1 MKTNTH
7 YKYIEWRN
15 PSGLHDDIGMS
26 ISELKFLQDEL
37 HFLRDLV
44 AEDTLE
50 LIYNIT
56 HEKAAQIA
64 IALRG
69 YDKRVKRLLKEMQA
83 HANNLQ
89 VLIDDIDVP
98 NEVKEYK
105 NTHYELMIST
115 MDLHADVKKT
125 KRTIFKMLA
134 EIMKKS
140 KQKNL
145 H

>member
-1 MKTNTH
+1 MKTSTH

-15 PSGLHDDIGMS
+15 PSGLYDDIVVS

-37 HFLRDLV
+37 HFLKDLV

-50 LIYNIT
+50 LIYDIT
-56 HEKAAQIA
+56 HEKAARIA
-64 IALRG
+64 VALRG

-83 HANNLQ
+83 HDNNIQ

-98 NEVKEYK
+98 NELKEYK
-105 NTHYELMIST
+105 NTHYDLMVST

-125 KRTIFKMLA
+125 KRAIFKMLA

-140 KQKNL
+140 KQKRL
-145 H
+145 Q

>member
-1 MKTNTH
+1 
-7 YKYIEWRN
+7 
-15 PSGLHDDIGMS
+15 MS